1 MTATYEDIS
10 EWFDEAKAK
19 GCAYLIIGLDPMD
32 HDNFPVY
39 CKDAAE
45 CYKKRGD
52 LFQSGNSYDEVYDLS
67 LPKEMQMAE
76 RRALH
81 FPPDPKPVPIWDQTG
96 YGSPTKYAVLHPK
109 RIVNKEEAP

>member
-10 EWFDEAKAK
+10 EWFDEAKRM
-19 GCAYLIIGLDPMD
+19 GCAYLIVGLDPQD

-45 CYKKRGD
+45 CHKKRD
-52 LFQSGNSYDEVYDLS
+52 ELLRSGNGYDEIYALS
-67 LPKEMQMAE
+67 LPKKMQMAE

-81 FPPDPKPVPIWDQTG
+81 FPPDPEPVKVG
-96 YGSPTKYAVLHPK
+96 YPSPTRYAVLHPK
-109 RIVNKEEAP
+109 RIVNE